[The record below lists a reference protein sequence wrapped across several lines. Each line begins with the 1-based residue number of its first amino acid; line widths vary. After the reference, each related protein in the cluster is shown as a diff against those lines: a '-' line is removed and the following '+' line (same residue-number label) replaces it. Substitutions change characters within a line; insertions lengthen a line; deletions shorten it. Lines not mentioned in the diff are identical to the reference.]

1 MVYVAEQ
8 IATELSSRVEF
19 SVIGPTEF
27 KGVDRAV
34 TIYRATAVDGH
45 GRSGTSR
52 RLSEGGLVGRDT
64 ERGIVTARPRPA
76 PCRPGRHDFDRGDC
90 GHRQVPSPQ
99 GLRRT
104 GRVARHDGHHRPG
117 EEIEQAT
124 AFYAWR
130 PVLRQLFGGDGIE
143 AEG

>member
-1 MVYVAEQ
+1 MTYGAHGPVVSLAARIMQQTPSGMVYVAEQ

-52 RLSEGGLVGRDT
+52 RLSEGDWSA
-64 ERGIVTARPRPA
+64 VTRNEASWLPASPSSMQARA
-76 PCRPGRHDFDRGDC
+76 
-90 GHRQVPSPQ
+90 
-99 GLRRT
+99 
-104 GRVARHDGHHRPG
+104 AR
-117 EEIEQAT
+117 
-124 AFYAWR
+124 F
-130 PVLRQLFGGDGIE
+130 
-143 AEG
+143 